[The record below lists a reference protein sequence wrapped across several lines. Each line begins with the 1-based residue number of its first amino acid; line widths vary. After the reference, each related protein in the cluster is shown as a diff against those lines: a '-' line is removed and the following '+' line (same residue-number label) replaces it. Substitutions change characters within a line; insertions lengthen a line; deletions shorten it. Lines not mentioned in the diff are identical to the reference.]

1 MSAERDV
8 ARWIART
15 GNRDPAR
22 RLSDAEKSYSSALG
36 GTAADIAN
44 ARRARDDASAQN
56 RQYQA
61 LNAKADTARSDESS
75 AQEAVDAAG
84 VNLGQAS
91 SVTMSP
97 IQQERIAEGR
107 SPGRL
112 SLAAIML
119 VLAIAAA
126 DAIFLTRVKVP
137 RPLPDA
143 TRAPARAPQALPSL
157 APEPA
162 RAPTP

>member
-1 MSAERDV
+1 
-8 ARWIART
+8 
-15 GNRDPAR
+15 
-22 RLSDAEKSYSSALG
+22 K
-36 GTAADIAN
+36 
-44 ARRARDDASAQN
+44 
-56 RQYQA
+56 QYQA

-75 AQEAVDAAG
+75 AREAVDAAG

-143 TRAPARAPQALPSL
+143 TRAPARAPHALPSL

-162 RAPTP
+162 SAPVPEPARAPVPEPARAPTPEPA